1 MEDEDG
7 YELFDT
13 AHMSVTE
20 RLIACLRNDTM
31 TDVALVGDDGVAVPA
46 ARYILGSA
54 SAAFQ
59 PLLYGN
65 SNRDGN
71 ASTVNIGE
79 SNQKSLTALV
89 EFCCSDELN
98 TSIWADSHP
107 VEIVQDTVA
116 LAKLA
121 HTYGLPR
128 LQTKIK
134 NFLNPLMLAYPPL
147 ACHVYNLADRVA
159 TPDVFDASL
168 VIIQEKAHVAF
179 KSSTSTSHSRGS
191 SNKDLTQTM
200 GGMIC
205 FSPAK
210 MEEIMSDNEIEADEL
225 FLFQQLV
232 AWRDHNDFRYPNIN
246 SICRSLVQH
255 LDLSSIDPNAIET
268 TVMQSGFVTADMLV
282 KALMAQAKSATHE
295 GLAFASLRG
304 PRGRKLA
311 HVLVQGAGDPEC
323 NGVYVHVKRGDKA
336 SPPTGLNLL
345 YFIKKPTPNIT
356 TNGHHV
362 SGKTFILVQDNT
374 GTWRICDSD
383 KKILYE
389 GRNSSNGGKHGEI
402 PQTGWI
408 QVSGE
413 LPAPECRWLRPH
425 SNPNSPH
432 RSDTHSTEAL
442 PPVGTATRTRAAPNS
457 NNGIDQKISNSSSMM
472 FHKDSQQSGTMGFPC
487 ITDEENLEAASFRSA
502 WSTQIPRNEKVKQV
516 MDYDKS
522 SSLPVP
528 PPVAGKIVA
537 EQEKEAAEESHKSRK
552 KEQTSMLTTVDGPLD
567 RKIALEVT
575 PQEKRK
581 ISRKSSL
588 IDDVD
593 LADDLATTEV
603 VDPIL
608 GTTIGGDGYRPT
620 NQKEP
625 SEMLF
630 VSQQG
635 SHTKLSSDQLKM
647 FDYTSAGSKLKPATS
662 ISKPPP
668 FQGVAKSSNPVGCI
682 LPSSNGEQVLVGC
695 MSAL

>member
-1 MEDEDG
+1 MENEDG

-20 RLIACLRNDTM
+20 RLLACLRNETM
-31 TDVALVGDDGVAVPA
+31 TDVALVGDDGIPVPA

-107 VEIVQDTVA
+107 LEIVQDTVA
-116 LAKLA
+116 LVKLA
-121 HTYGLPR
+121 HTYGLAR
-128 LQTKIK
+128 LQIK
-134 NFLNPLMLAYPPL
+134 VKDFLNPLMLAYPPL

-159 TPDVFDASL
+159 TPDVFAASQ
-168 VIIQEKAHVAF
+168 VILQEKAYVAL
-179 KSSTSTSHSRGS
+179 KSSTSSTSSRG
-191 SNKDLTQTM
+191 NKDPTQAM

-210 MEEIMSDNEIEADEL
+210 LEDIMSDNEIEVDEL

-232 AWRDHNDFRYPNIN
+232 AWRDHNDFKYTNVN
-246 SICRSLVQH
+246 SICRSLVRH

-304 PRGRKLA
+304 PRGRKFA
-311 HVLVQGAGDPEC
+311 HVLIQGAGEPEC

-336 SPPTGLNLL
+336 TPSTGRNLL
-345 YFIKKPTPNIT
+345 YFIKKPTPT
-356 TNGHHV
+356 PAPTGLPL
-362 SGKTFILVQDNT
+362 SGKTFILVQDTT

-383 KKILYE
+383 KNILYE
-389 GRNSSNGGKHGEI
+389 GRNPSNGGKHGEI
-402 PQTGWI
+402 PQTGWV

-413 LPAPECRWLRPH
+413 LPPPECSWLRPH
-425 SNPNSPH
+425 SNPNSPQ
-432 RSDTHSTEAL
+432 RSNANSTAGAA
-442 PPVGTATRTRAAPNS
+442 GTASTTRAAPNNNNSISIS
-457 NNGIDQKISNSSSMM
+457 NNEIGHASNGPSVLYQQA
-472 FHKDSQQSGTMGFPC
+472 SQQGSTLDSPYSA
-487 ITDEENLEAASFRSA
+487 DEDNLDAALFRSA

-516 MDYDKS
+516 MDFNKD
-522 SSLPVP
+522 SSLPGGPHVTG
-528 PPVAGKIVA
+528 VKMA
-537 EQEKEAAEESHKSRK
+537 EEKKEAPEDFHSTSNKEKTSR
-552 KEQTSMLTTVDGPLD
+552 LNTVDGSLD
-567 RKIALEVT
+567 RHLAPNVT
-575 PQEKRK
+575 SKDKTK

-588 IDDVD
+588 VDDVD
-593 LADDLATTEV
+593 LADERAMMDA

-608 GTTIGGDGYRPT
+608 GTTIGGDGFRQA
-620 NQKEP
+620 NKKDLNEP
-625 SEMLF
+625 LEMLYA
-630 VSQQG
+630 SQQG
-635 SHTKLSSDQLKM
+635 
-647 FDYTSAGSKLKPATS
+647 FDCASAGSKLKPPASLSKLPTS
-662 ISKPPP
+662 R
-668 FQGVAKSSNPVGCI
+668 GGAKSSNPAGCI
-682 LPSSNGEQVLVGC
+682 LPISNGEQILVGC
-695 MSAL
+695 TSALKSGFV